1 MLWDLSNHSYTNR
14 TKSGMCFCS
23 KLPNI
28 WVLCFNIINRRDQR
42 HLCQVVLHQAGN
54 AILRTALNVQ
64 CLNQSKQGDRLVSKV
79 NGKPSHIKVT
89 GLISILFWLDTLFK
103 KQLQLP
109 CSSSVFSGP
118 TLTSAL
124 SVHDESDSNNWA
136 TDKTT
141 LIAWLEHT
149 HDTNLFRAY
158 NQILWVWQIWQTKTY
173 LALWGQETLA

>member
-1 MLWDLSNHSYTNR
+1 MLWDPSNHSYTNR
-14 TKSGMCFCS
+14 TKEGMCFSS

-28 WVLCFNIINRRDQR
+28 WVFCFNIMNRRDQR

-64 CLNQSKQGDRLVSKV
+64 CLNQSKQGDRLVSKD
-79 NGKPSHIKVT
+79 NRKPSHIKLT
-89 GLISILFWLDTLFK
+89 GLISILFWLDTLFTR
-103 KQLQLP
+103 QLQLP

-136 TDKTT
+136 INKTRQPWLLGWHIHMTQIFSELITKPYEFDKSGKQKLT
-141 LIAWLEHT
+141 WHFGDRK
-149 HDTNLFRAY
+149 H
-158 NQILWVWQIWQTKTY
+158 
-173 LALWGQETLA
+173 